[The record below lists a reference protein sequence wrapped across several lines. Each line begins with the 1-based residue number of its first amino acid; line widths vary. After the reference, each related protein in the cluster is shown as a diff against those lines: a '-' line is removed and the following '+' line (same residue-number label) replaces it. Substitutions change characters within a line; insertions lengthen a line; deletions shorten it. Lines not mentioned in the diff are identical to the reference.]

1 MIGPMGS
8 GKSTVGAALAS
19 RLGMKFIDTDQ
30 LVEDRSGRS
39 ISEIFEHEGEEAFRK
54 LESEA
59 VLESVR
65 NGSVVIACGGGAV
78 LETSNVEAL
87 QAAGRVFF
95 LKVGSALAAK
105 RLEGSL
111 DRPLLQR
118 LGAIALEREELYRRA
133 ADFEIDAAGTV
144 EQVVDLIISKAS
156 A

>member
-1 MIGPMGS
+1 M
-8 GKSTVGAALAS
+8 
-19 RLGMKFIDTDQ
+19 
-30 LVEDRSGRS
+30 
-39 ISEIFEHEGEEAFRK
+39 
-54 LESEA
+54 
-59 VLESVR
+59 
-65 NGSVVIACGGGAV
+65 
-78 LETSNVEAL
+78 
-87 QAAGRVFF
+87 
-95 LKVGSALAAK
+95 KVGSALAAK